1 MNISS
6 VPEGAAGGMGM
17 SGHGSHGG
25 HPGHVTQNNI
35 GQGQKCKLEWPL
47 PSWVNLLHDYHT
59 WNQRDSTYSQGV
71 KARTLGRQNERNF
84 CYDGL
89 ALTYLVCVL
98 CQSA

>member
-35 GQGQKCKLEWPL
+35 GQGQKCKLE
-47 PSWVNLLHDYHT
+47 
-59 WNQRDSTYSQGV
+59 
-71 KARTLGRQNERNF
+71 
-84 CYDGL
+84 
-89 ALTYLVCVL
+89 
-98 CQSA
+98 